1 METREQTPMAFQCVI
16 VTPEHQ
22 VLDEQVTQ
30 AVLPAHDGQIG
41 ILTDR
46 APLLVKLGVGPL
58 RLDLASGGGRQQTMF
73 VDGGIAQMKDNRL
86 TILTNEAL
94 PPDQLNAETARA
106 EYAEAVARRITDQ
119 KSYDDRDHAIRRA
132 RAKQEL
138 AAAR

>member
-1 METREQTPMAFQCVI
+1 MAFQCVI
-16 VTPEHQ
+16 VTPEQQ

-30 AVLPAHDGQIG
+30 AVLPAHDGQVG

-46 APLLVKLGVGPL
+46 APLLVKLGVGAL
-58 RLDLASGGGRQQTMF
+58 RLDLASGGGRQQTTLF

-86 TILTNEAL
+86 TVLTNEAL

-119 KSYDDRDHAIRRA
+119 KSYDDRDHAMRRA
-132 RAKQEL
+132 RAKQEM